1 MNKTPTDD
9 VKSGTRDEIEGSAKI
24 LAGKIK
30 EGAGKVLGN
39 PRLEGRG
46 DSEQLVGAIQREFGK
61 LKKVLGK

>member
-1 MNKTPTDD
+1 M
-9 VKSGTRDEIEGSAKI
+9 KSGTRDEIEGTAKI

-39 PRLEGRG
+39 MGLEGRG
-46 DSEQLVGAIQREFGK
+46 DCEQLVGAIQKEFGK